1 MKPLKDSMTPAPDKL
16 YTMFP
21 CMQQCKWIC
30 RWLQNDI
37 YYVFGGCLTCM
48 RCQQSIALGTIKST
62 IFCQI
67 DFLTYFS
74 FCLLR
79 FLHPFHLL
87 DICKICSLKISSKN
101 ISLFFLYKG
110 KNLILQNEWIY
121 DWTKILQKEWD
132 NSPKIHYT
140 TIHIYN
146 LMQFD

>member
-1 MKPLKDSMTPAPDKL
+1 MCYTMKLTIMTNTSCFWSFPMHVLDNWLEWRYKTIHLIGHNPSNEMKPLKDSMTPAPDKL
-16 YTMFP
+16 YTMSP

-101 ISLFFLYKG
+101 IS
-110 KNLILQNEWIY
+110 
-121 DWTKILQKEWD
+121 
-132 NSPKIHYT
+132 
-140 TIHIYN
+140 
-146 LMQFD
+146 